1 MKCPPAGLVAV
12 ALLAAGCGGV
22 RMWHTDESV
31 RITAPRE
38 LQQVSA
44 PVTIKWRSTN
54 AANRYAVFVDRPPI
68 KPGQSLKAI
77 AGNDPG
83 CQRDPSCPTPAY
95 LLEHD
100 VFLTSEDSV
109 SVPYFAQ
116 LGGISGRDKPAT
128 HYATVVLIDPTGH
141 RAGEAA
147 WVVDFRLSDTP
158 G

>member
-1 MKCPPAGLVAV
+1 
-12 ALLAAGCGGV
+12 
-22 RMWHTDESV
+22 MWRPNDSV

-44 PVTIKWRSTN
+44 PVAIKWRSIN
-54 AANRYAVFVDRPPI
+54 ATSRYAVFVDRPPI

-83 CQRDPSCPTPAY
+83 CQRDPSCPTAAY
-95 LLEHD
+95 LLQHD
-100 VFLTSEDSV
+100 VFLTSQDTV

-116 LGGISGRDKPAT
+116 LGGISGRDKPTT
-128 HYATVVLIDPTGH
+128 HYATIVLIDSTGH
-141 RAGEAA
+141 RAGESAG
-147 WVVDFRLSDTP
+147 VVDFRLSDTP